1 MELSHQIIQNNDNLK
16 AELISFVTLYGISGL
31 QEAMRLYI
39 ETSQNY
45 ICKTKTSVRKIKI
58 RDIYYLQIHGHKIT
72 IHTANDIYH
81 KYGTLHEEFAVLSA
95 YGFLK
100 CSQSCIVS
108 LNRIKEI
115 EGNSLILTNG
125 DRLHVSRTYTA
136 KVLTAFNVS
145 AK

>member
-58 RDIYYLQIHGHKIT
+58 RDRKSYLSEKRIDQHIH
-72 IHTANDIYH
+72 
-81 KYGTLHEEFAVLSA
+81 L
-95 YGFLK
+95 
-100 CSQSCIVS
+100 
-108 LNRIKEI
+108 
-115 EGNSLILTNG
+115 
-125 DRLHVSRTYTA
+125 
-136 KVLTAFNVS
+136 
-145 AK
+145 

>member
-95 YGFLK
+95 YGPK
-100 CSQSCIVS
+100 YAEHPQSVQELLPWQLASAYVEEQESSRVIAHVR
-108 LNRIKEI
+108 LNEPA
-115 EGNSLILTNG
+115 L
-125 DRLHVSRTYTA
+125 
-136 KVLTAFNVS
+136 
-145 AK
+145 